1 MMVWINQKS
10 CDLQQGSTLK
20 EAIALAHISPPFAVA
35 VNAQFVPKTL
45 YDQTFLNDNDKIEL
59 IVPITG
65 G

>member
-10 CDLQQGSTLK
+10 CELQQGSTLRN
-20 EAIALAHISPPFAVA
+20 AIGLAHISPPFAAA

-45 YDQTFLNDNDKIEL
+45 YDQTLLNDNDKIEL

>member
-10 CDLQQGSTLK
+10 LELQQGCSLK
-20 EAIALAHISPPFAVA
+20 DAIELAQITPPFAAA

>member
-10 CDLQQGSTLK
+10 CELQLGCTLK
-20 EAIALAHISPPFAVA
+20 EAIELAQITPPFAAA

-45 YDQTFLNDNDKIEL
+45 YHQTLLHDNDKIEL

>member
-10 CDLQQGSTLK
+10 CELQQGSTLRN
-20 EAIALAHISPPFAVA
+20 AIELAHISPPFAAA
-35 VNAQFVPKTL
+35 VNTQFVPKTL
-45 YDQTFLNDNDKIEL
+45 YDQTLLNDNDKIEL

>member
-1 MMVWINQKS
+1 MMVWINQKP
-10 CDLQQGSTLK
+10 CELQQGCTLK
-20 EAIALAHISPPFAVA
+20 EAIELAQITPPFAAA

-45 YDQTFLNDNDKIEL
+45 YAQKSLNENDKIEL

>member
-1 MMVWINQKS
+1 MMVWINQKR
-10 CDLQQGSTLK
+10 CELQQGSTLRN
-20 EAIALAHISPPFAVA
+20 AIELAHIIPPFAAA

-45 YDQTFLNDNDKIEL
+45 YDQTLLNENDKIEL

>member
-1 MMVWINQKS
+1 MMVWINQKP
-10 CDLQQGSTLK
+10 CELQQGSNLK
-20 EAIALAHISPPFAVA
+20 ESIELAQITPPFAAA

-45 YDQTFLNDNDKIEL
+45 YHQTLLNDNDKIEL

>member
-10 CDLQQGSTLK
+10 CELQQGCTLK
-20 EAIALAHISPPFAVA
+20 EAIERAQITPPFAAA

-45 YDQTFLNDNDKIEL
+45 YHQTLLHDNDKIEL

>member
-1 MMVWINQKS
+1 MMVWINQQS
-10 CDLQQGSTLK
+10 CELQMGASLK
-20 EAIALAHISPPFAVA
+20 DAIAFANITPPFAAA

-45 YDQTFLNDNDKIEL
+45 YTQTSLNENDKIEL

>member
-10 CDLQQGSTLK
+10 CELQQGCTLK
-20 EAIALAHISPPFAVA
+20 EVIELAQITPPFAAA

-45 YDQTFLNDNDKIEL
+45 YHQTLLHDNDKIEL

>member
-1 MMVWINQKS
+1 MMVWINQQS
-10 CDLQQGSTLK
+10 CELQTGAALK
-20 EAIALAHISPPFAVA
+20 DAVEFANIDQPFAAA

-45 YDQTFLNDNDKIEL
+45 YDQTLLNDNDKIEL

>member
-1 MMVWINQKS
+1 MMVWVNQKS
-10 CDLQQGSTLK
+10 CELQQGCTLK
-20 EAIALAHISPPFAVA
+20 EAIELAQITPPFAAA

-45 YDQTFLNDNDKIEL
+45 YHQTLLHDNDKIEL

>member
-1 MMVWINQKS
+1 MLIWINQQTYELPLGAT
-10 CDLQQGSTLK
+10 LQD
-20 EAIALAHISPPFAVA
+20 AIALKPIAPPFAAA

-45 YDQTFLNDNDKIEL
+45 YAQTSLNENDKIEL

>member
-10 CDLQQGSTLK
+10 HELQTGATLK
-20 EAIALAHISPPFAVA
+20 DAIELVHINPPFAAA
-35 VNAQFVPKTL
+35 VNTQFVPKTL
-45 YDQTFLNDNDKIEL
+45 YDQTLLNENDKIEL